1 MAMTSQP
8 ISGFL
13 FDREMQEAGFTRH
26 EMSNQRL
33 RDAAYRLLVRG
44 KLYRFD
50 DADEIEYGVSGPFND
65 DEGRANAPSSEEQS
79 AHTAGET

>member
-1 MAMTSQP
+1 MTWP
-8 ISGFL
+8 L
-13 FDREMQEAGFTRH
+13 FDQEMNEAGFTHH
-26 EMSNQRL
+26 EMCNQRL

-65 DEGRANAPSSEEQS
+65 DEGRALSKEDA
-79 AHTAGET
+79 

>member
-1 MAMTSQP
+1 MSQL

-13 FDREMQEAGFTRH
+13 FDREMKEAGFTRH

-33 RDAAYRLLVRG
+33 RNAAYRLLVRG
-44 KLYRFD
+44 QLFRFD

-65 DEGRANAPSSEEQS
+65 DERAAQS
-79 AHTAGET
+79 ASGDKS

>member
-1 MAMTSQP
+1 MSQP

-44 KLYRFD
+44 RLYRFN

-65 DEGRANAPSSEEQS
+65 DEVPPLQFARALLNESEGKQS
-79 AHTAGET
+79 

>member
-1 MAMTSQP
+1 MSQP

-13 FDREMQEAGFTRH
+13 FDREMQEAGFTHH

-44 KLYRFD
+44 RLYRFN

-65 DEGRANAPSSEEQS
+65 DEGRANAPSREEKS
-79 AHTAGET
+79 SNAKP

>member
-1 MAMTSQP
+1 VSQQ

-13 FDREMQEAGFTRH
+13 FDSEMKEAGFTRH

-44 KLYRFD
+44 QLYRFD

-65 DEGRANAPSSEEQS
+65 DERATQPASGDTKP
-79 AHTAGET
+79 